1 METSDGNI
9 ETSEPTLRNHFM
21 RPLFL
26 LLLAAAP
33 AYSQLVSFGVK
44 AGVPLTDFVD
54 AASGANP
61 AGFVDFATHTNRYI
75 VGATGEL
82 HLPFGLGVEVD
93 VLFRH
98 FNYQSEMM
106 GVDTLSTGSTTGN
119 AWEFPLLG
127 KYRFMRTKLLKPY
140 VDAGVAFDT
149 LQGLSQTIQN
159 TLISSTNLTTT
170 TSSSTPTQ
178 LQHSTVRGYVF
189 GGGLDFKFLLVHIQ
203 PEIRYTRWGAQ
214 HFFDPSGL
222 LHSSENQGEFLLGIT
237 F

>member
-1 METSDGNI
+1 METSD
-9 ETSEPTLRNHFM
+9 RNVRTHFM
-21 RPLFL
+21 RPLLL
-26 LLLAAAP
+26 LLLAAVP
-33 AYSQLVSFGVK
+33 AYSQLISFGVK

-61 AGFVDFATHTNRYI
+61 TGFVAFASHTNRYI

-82 HLPFGLGVEVD
+82 HLPFGFSAEVD
-93 VLFRH
+93 VLYRH
-98 FNYQSEMM
+98 FSYDGATQ
-106 GVDTLSTGSTTGN
+106 GVTSTSSNTHGN

-127 KYRFMRTKLLKPY
+127 KYRFAHTKIIRPY
-140 VDAGVAFDT
+140 VDAGIAFDT
-149 LQGLSQTIQN
+149 LQGLTQTVAVAA
-159 TLISSTNLTTT
+159 SSV
-170 TSSSTPTQ
+170 TSSGTPTQ
-178 LQHSTVRGYVF
+178 LQHSTVHGYVF
-189 GGGLDFKFLLVHIQ
+189 GGGLDFKFLVVHIQ

>member
-1 METSDGNI
+1 
-9 ETSEPTLRNHFM
+9 M
-21 RPLFL
+21 RPIFL
-26 LLLAAAP
+26 LFLAAAP

-44 AGVPLTDFVD
+44 GGVPLTDFVD
-54 AASGANP
+54 AASGSNP
-61 AGFVDFATHTNRYI
+61 AGFVNFATHTNRYI
-75 VGATGEL
+75 IGATGEL

-93 VLFRH
+93 VLYRQ
-98 FNYQSEMM
+98 FNYQSSMT
-106 GVDTLSTGSTTGN
+106 GVDTVTYGSTRGN

-127 KYRFMRTKLLKPY
+127 KYHFGKTKVLRPY

-149 LQGLSQTIQN
+149 LQGLSQTIKN
-159 TLISSTNLTTT
+159 SVISGTNLV
-170 TSSSTPTQ
+170 TSNSSGTPSQ

-189 GGGLDFKFLLVHIQ
+189 GGGLDFKLLVVHIQ